1 MWIIIK
7 KKRIYYHFV
16 THKINIIVISNFVI
30 YFKQGQAV
38 AQLCKTIDDVT
49 LFGVASK
56 AKHEALVA
64 NGLITHLIERGTDYL
79 NEVRK

>member
-1 MWIIIK
+1 MLFIDIFIFNSKIK
-7 KKRIYYHFV
+7 EFLFYSK
-16 THKINIIVISNFVI
+16 
-30 YFKQGQAV
+30 GQAV

-56 AKHEALVA
+56 SKHETLET
-64 NGLITHLIERGTDYL
+64 NGLINHLIERGTDYL